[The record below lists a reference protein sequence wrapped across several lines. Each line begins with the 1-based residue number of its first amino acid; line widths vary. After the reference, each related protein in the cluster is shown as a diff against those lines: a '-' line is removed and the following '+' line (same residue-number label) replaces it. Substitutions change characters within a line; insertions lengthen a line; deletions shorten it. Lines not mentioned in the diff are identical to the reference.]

1 MMKRLLTLMCIA
13 AAALSIVGCTAEK
26 SEIKVMSF
34 NIRLSPNDD
43 FDGENSWV
51 FRKSGAIAMIEDV
64 KPDIFGIQE
73 GLFHQVNYMEDNLPE
88 YGRYG
93 VGRDDGQQRGEAN
106 AIFWNKER
114 FDLLEKGTYW
124 LSETPDTVS
133 RGWDGACNRVVTW
146 VKLSDKSRGGEC
158 VWFFNTHFDHIGK
171 IAREESGKLL
181 IERMKEMV
189 PEDEPV
195 FLTGDFNANH
205 DSEILQ
211 PIKSFMGMARDEAPV
226 SDSLNTFHNWN
237 KIDTDKGGH
246 IIDHIFFRGADPVRY
261 VTWTENYGL
270 PCISDHYPVY
280 AVFALN

>member
-1 MMKRLLTLMCIA
+1 MKRALTVLCIA
-13 AAALSIVGCTAEK
+13 AAALALFGCTKEK

-43 FDGENSWV
+43 FDGENSWLY
-51 FRKSGAIAMIEDV
+51 RKTGVISMIEDV

-73 GLFHQVNYMEDNLPE
+73 GLFAQVNFMDDNLPG

-93 VGRDDGQQRGEAN
+93 VGRDDGQDRGEAN
-106 AIFWNKER
+106 AIFWSRER
-114 FDLLEKGTYW
+114 FELLDKGTFW

-146 VKLSDKSRGGEC
+146 VKLSDKSRKGKN
-158 VWFFNTHFDHIGK
+158 VWFFNTHFDHVGK
-171 IAREESGKLL
+171 VAREESGKLL
-181 IERMKEMV
+181 MSRMTAMV

-205 DSEILQ
+205 DDEILN
-211 PIKSFMGMARDEAPV
+211 PVKAFMGMARDEAPV
-226 SDSLNTFHNWN
+226 SDTLNTYHGWN
-237 KIDTDKGGH
+237 TIDLNAGGH
-246 IIDHIFFRGADPVRY
+246 IIDHIFFRGAEPGQY

-270 PCISDHYPVY
+270 SCISDHYPVF
-280 AVFALN
+280 AVFELK